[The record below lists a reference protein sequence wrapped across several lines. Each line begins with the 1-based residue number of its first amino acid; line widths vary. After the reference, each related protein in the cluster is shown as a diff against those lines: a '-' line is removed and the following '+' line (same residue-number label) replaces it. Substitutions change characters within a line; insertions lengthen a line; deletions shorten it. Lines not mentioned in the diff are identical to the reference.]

1 MVQKE
6 RLHKMTD
13 TQTQALAKIDEGA
26 KATGFGRVAD
36 AMKDFVAT
44 ALRDFIRQDAEFAQ
58 AVVQGGSFAEC
69 MAAVA
74 KGVGSHISDLD
85 AYGKAAAFYFPG
97 CKIRYKMELDL
108 IGDTAAEEPADKP
121 AGLLLDL
128 SAFL

>member
-1 MVQKE
+1 
-6 RLHKMTD
+6 MTD

-26 KATGFGRVAD
+26 KTKGFGSVAA
-36 AMKDFVAT
+36 AMKDFIAT

>member
-1 MVQKE
+1 
-6 RLHKMTD
+6 MTD

-26 KATGFGRVAD
+26 KAAGFGRVAD
-36 AMKDFVAT
+36 AMKNFVAT
-44 ALRDFIRQDAEFAQ
+44 ALRDFIAQDAEFAQ

-69 MAAVA
+69 MAAAA
-74 KGVGSHISDLD
+74 KGVGSHISDFD

-97 CKIRYKMELDL
+97 CTIRYKMELDL

>member
-1 MVQKE
+1 MNKNFE
-6 RLHKMTD
+6 SE
-13 TQTQALAKIDEGA
+13 ALKKIDEGKTA
-26 KATGFGRVAD
+26 KLGRTADCMKESVA
-36 AMKDFVAT
+36 AALKDFIA
-44 ALRDFIRQDAEFAQ
+44 QDAEFAQ

-74 KGVGSHISDLD
+74 KGVGSHISDFD

>member
-1 MVQKE
+1 
-6 RLHKMTD
+6 MTD

-26 KATGFGRVAD
+26 KAAGFGRVAD

-74 KGVGSHISDLD
+74 KGVGSHISDFD

-108 IGDTAAEEPADKP
+108 T
-121 AGLLLDL
+121 
-128 SAFL
+128 FLQSSTPTRGRQRLKNP